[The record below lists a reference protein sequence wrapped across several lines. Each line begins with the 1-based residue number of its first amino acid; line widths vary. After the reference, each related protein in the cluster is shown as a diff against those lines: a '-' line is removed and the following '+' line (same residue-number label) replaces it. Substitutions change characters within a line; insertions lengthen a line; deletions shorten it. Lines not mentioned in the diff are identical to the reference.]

1 MKGSEEQTTKSPKIA
16 FLPTREMRGCK
27 NSKDSTLLFLVL
39 AVERLFAV
47 GSDIL
52 RSKRSSMTKENF
64 EKFVLLR
71 ENEKCLK
78 KLIFSMINA
87 LFLTDKFDVLRG
99 RLLGNHNDFHFV
111 YILKAR
117 NNAVQLCALFLD
129 VSEWSFFC
137 FGVYLFLLLFI
148 FIIIFILE

>member
-1 MKGSEEQTTKSPKIA
+1 MNGSEKQTTKSPKIA

-27 NSKDSTLLFLVL
+27 NSKDSTLLFLV
-39 AVERLFAV
+39 RLPSRFCDLIFSV

-78 KLIFSMINA
+78 KSIF
-87 LFLTDKFDVLRG
+87 L
-99 RLLGNHNDFHFV
+99 H
-111 YILKAR
+111 
-117 NNAVQLCALFLD
+117 
-129 VSEWSFFC
+129 E
-137 FGVYLFLLLFI
+137 
-148 FIIIFILE
+148 